1 VAYEANDIASVI
13 IARNGPW
20 LDAMSL
26 QKLLYYVQAWHLAIT
41 DEPLFS
47 ERIKAWKDGPVIP
60 QVWHAR
66 KDQATRRAAAQDVDD
81 IELDELTSD
90 LIDLVLAAYGSM
102 SGDELSALTHVEG
115 PWLEAR
121 GDLSEE
127 AASQVPIA
135 GESMAQF
142 YRAHRRLAGRTAADL
157 AAGGIHLRSH
167 EVSDPVDVDAIL
179 DSLGSD
185 YADPGDDPWGGANLD
200 SGDHYETG
208 GIEQA
213 HRRAYSGA

>member
-1 VAYEANDIASVI
+1 MCRLGISPSRTSRSSA
-13 IARNGPW
+13 
-20 LDAMSL
+20 
-26 QKLLYYVQAWHLAIT
+26 
-41 DEPLFS
+41 

-66 KDQATRRAAAQDVDD
+66 KDQATRRAAAQDVDN

-102 SGDELSALTHVEG
+102 SGDELSALTHVEE

-142 YRAHRRLAGRTAADL
+142 YRAHRRLGGRTAADL

-179 DSLGSD
+179 DSLGGD
-185 YADPGDDPWGGANLD
+185 YADAGDDPWGARTWIAETSMKLEGSSRHIGVPIRVPD
-200 SGDHYETG
+200 RWVRGMRRSGMPS
-208 GIEQA
+208 
-213 HRRAYSGA
+213 YSIATFIWT